1 MAHDKDKH
9 YWQWYLKLCQKRR
22 ENVYFYYIFRVK
34 VDRLPKKI
42 RKMRFTVGFILKE
55 KHFKRK
61 SSCSTKNNFFC
72 DKKKE
77 IFCIKNLTLWVQ
89 MALLQKWWRHKY
101 KKMQNLKNVTFFVI
115 SVYLC
120 SKDKNL
126 YFIPHR
132 TWCNECYNSAGVTE
146 AFRQSRAKQMRHFA
160 KKWNLQKNPPPPQSN
175 VAQTK

>member
-1 MAHDKDKH
+1 
-9 YWQWYLKLCQKRR
+9 
-22 ENVYFYYIFRVK
+22 
-34 VDRLPKKI
+34 
-42 RKMRFTVGFILKE
+42 
-55 KHFKRK
+55 
-61 SSCSTKNNFFC
+61 
-72 DKKKE
+72 
-77 IFCIKNLTLWVQ
+77 

-120 SKDKNL
+120 SKDKNV

-160 KKWNLQKNPPPPQSN
+160 KKWNLQKNPPPPKAMLPKQSKKC
-175 VAQTK
+175 VAGIVNSLVTYISTLLWGGGGQIHFFLPLFLINCVFF